1 MFCLTLCLYLM
12 VMSCL
17 VLGLYVVLSV
27 VIVTVSDDV
36 LFGGVTV
43 PSDVFFGDV
52 TGMWTTS
59 AL

>member
-1 MFCLTLCLYLM
+1 M
-12 VMSCL
+12 
-17 VLGLYVVLSV
+17 LGLYVVLSG